1 MSEGALLFAELALF
15 GALLLAVKRM
25 SRNDRKSNMGL
36 FSYHESETD
45 ASKAKAGKPGDRR
58 A

>member
-1 MSEGALLFAELALF
+1 MIEGALLFAELALF

-25 SRNDRKSNMGL
+25 ARNDSKSHMGL
-36 FSYHESETD
+36 FSYRESDAD

>member
-1 MSEGALLFAELALF
+1 MIEGALLFAELALF

-25 SRNDRKSNMGL
+25 ARNDHKSSMGL
-36 FSYHESETD
+36 FSYHESEVDTP
-45 ASKAKAGKPGDRR
+45 KGKAGKQGDRR

>member
-1 MSEGALLFAELALF
+1 MIEGALLFAELALF

-25 SRNDRKSNMGL
+25 ARNDRKSNMGL
-36 FSYHESETD
+36 LSYNESVKD

>member
-1 MSEGALLFAELALF
+1 MIEGALLFAELALF

-25 SRNDRKSNMGL
+25 ARNDRKSSMGL

-45 ASKAKAGKPGDRR
+45 TSKTKGGKAGGRR